1 LDDLGILSTDGYF
14 LVFLDFSLDNV
25 PFERCKLGQIAQS
38 GGVLPVQSA
47 AKISPDD

>member
-1 LDDLGILSTDGYF
+1 MILALLSTDGYF
-14 LVFLDFSLDNV
+14 LVFLEFSLDNV

-47 AKISPDD
+47 TKVSPDD